1 MTQIWQLGSTLFS
14 TFGVFVQ
21 SHNGILD
28 FPAQTDEGHDWLDQD
43 GKNYWLEPDDLKKSD
58 RDIILNCWITA
69 ATYEDFKTNV
79 AAFFTAIKGEG
90 MASLTTPFCTLD
102 NVALHDAVPV
112 TRKSTYVMSR
122 SAGVFTLR
130 MKVMGDSVY
139 SLLMAVYRPA
149 SPELPSGSLA
159 GYISAGNDMKVY
171 KRMHGEAYVTC
182 QVEQNSGV
190 TFRREDYIMI
200 LSSSFITPEKYYL
213 DKAPE
218 VRKLSSNK
226 YVVSYRFEQE
236 PYRLNKIAF
245 LSENLEGD
253 FYWFANLDEI
263 ISRMILNTARY
274 SAGMFVS
281 DGSIPSTVRKTH
293 KFSAQSCWDVLVAM
307 CEEYEL
313 EFAWR
318 YDGSAVWTLTIAERI
333 ERTWPFQMEYGK
345 GEGFYEIQRDALNRE
360 ELCTVLY
367 AYGANKNLKYDYGS
381 ERLVC
386 PGNPLEQNITTYGRI
401 EQIQYFEDVFP
412 ALSAS
417 ADAYDQVLAVTGD
430 PAYEAIKEVWPTGMF
445 RMTATLGFNLAET
458 DAEGYSTYL
467 LGIPAKVAMRTGDL
481 AGMEFEI
488 NKYDPVDSDDPT
500 GPGYIFLDPI
510 VDEHAGTFPNEDF
523 YIAAGDQFTLLDIN
537 LPESYVTDAEAS
549 LLATATAWLAD
560 HSTPKLTYRA
570 TLDPAIV
577 KSMVDS
583 GFFNSGL
590 DIGDSIEIIDTDF
603 AMNGYFRVSELT
615 MDYESKR
622 YDLTL
627 SEKRP
632 LTPREQLIQT
642 VRKLEKTVDATKSNT
657 EIGTQKSD
665 ETTAEVLNRTFDRRD
680 GKFKPDNVRTE
691 SADPR
696 TLAYDAGVP
705 QFQVI
710 GMIVETSYQGDDNK
724 VKVSAGSIEVL
735 NWAPLTRTR
744 YEIDKMV
751 TEGDVYDPRRTWT
764 FPETIITLP
773 DNDPYYLLA
782 KLPRDP
788 LTTTGTLVATDT
800 WIRVKADADYLQ
812 YNLGMLNA
820 PGSPRVASMLWGNV
834 RIGAGQITNA
844 IDPRLL
850 TGGQMIYLH
859 GNDSDLTGMKKA
871 LTDEPDEAMVTYTA
885 AANTITGDVLI
896 KEFATD
902 PDYPG
907 VTVIPAGPWIFNHW
921 VAVGSGTQSLLVV
934 KVYKRVAAGTETEL
948 FAFTQAVTAA
958 IAAEQFKAVPM
969 AQVELLATD
978 RLVVKYY
985 HRNAAAASATM
996 YLFVEGNAI
1005 AEWKWSGY
1013 RIPLDPASG
1022 GLATVETDMSVT
1034 GDGSA
1039 EDPVKLV
1046 GDEEAPGNDKY
1057 YGTNEVGEKG
1067 FHDLPEEFNPLE
1079 VIEGTITNIEYGGLY
1094 NHYAIQDI
1102 RNMAPVGWHV
1112 ATDSDWDALITA
1124 VGGNLVAG
1132 GVLKEVGTEYWYA
1145 PNVDATNE
1153 YGFNARGSGARIDL
1167 DGSYSSIRAFGR
1179 YWGANATPMGYRIS
1193 YDTAS
1198 VLKTTYY
1205 PDDKQYGFAV
1215 RWVKDDSTDP
1225 GVIEGND
1232 GKVYP
1237 TTKIGNQVWTACNV
1251 LETRFRNGDAI
1262 DGPFFGDSEWIAL
1275 ETPAYC
1281 VYDDE
1286 PDNASTG
1293 KVDIIHNNTKNIQ
1306 GGTSGERY
1314 HHTKNEIGTHVY
1326 EANIDGKQYARK
1338 DGAWV
1343 EVEASG
1349 GGIDDIYIEPDPTFP
1364 IDYLYKEVDSVQTL
1378 ITDIPKADGVV
1389 AGGHISWLGGLS
1401 YQIDP
1406 TAWYK
1411 AGDLYSIKPD
1421 TDIMTLTLNPA
1432 DSGDDRIDAL
1442 VLNIVNGF
1450 TFIEG
1455 TPSANPMRPTIDAGT
1470 DIFLTDVYVGA
1481 GETEPD
1487 PIPTDELV
1495 YNENVEWAVTASG
1508 PTINAD
1514 YTGEHYVGSKSI
1526 NVGGIANFEYIQFE
1540 AGIGET
1546 FDTADWIN
1554 IIGNIKLK
1562 ATMNTRKMH
1571 LSVVFLLNGVTINNP
1586 EKFTIDGATTAWQNL
1601 ALTFSRINFFGTEFN
1616 QIRFYFYKTT
1626 GGDFT
1631 GFYLDYIKLES
1642 GIVQPVVNQSV
1653 QLIGDVIGNGV
1664 TGVPIPTAL
1673 KVVNANIGT
1682 YGDGTHVARITV
1694 DAKGRITAVEEVV
1707 IEPGMSEVETADSV
1721 VGSGSASDP
1730 ITLDGDEAEPGP
1742 LKYYGT
1748 DDSSEP
1754 VKGFHDLPTGADLSI
1769 ISESSGSFNVSS
1781 THLKKYCR
1789 VNYATD
1795 VTATLPAD
1803 TFSAGDWGV
1812 FEQKGNG
1819 TVTIDGDS
1827 GVTVNG
1833 YDGLTTYGQ
1842 YAGIMWLCVASN
1854 TFIVIAGTGY

>member
-523 YIAAGDQFTLLDIN
+523 YITAGDQFTLLDIN

-834 RIGAGQITNA
+834 RPSPADITNS

-850 TGGQMIYLH
+850 GGGRCLYLH
-859 GNDSDLTGMKKA
+859 ADESDLTGYGMA
-871 LTDEPDEAMVTYTA
+871 IYDEPDDPRTLYSASGADGEVMFHQFVSA
-885 AANTITGDVLI
+885 TGMGI
-896 KEFATD
+896 
-902 PDYPG
+902 
-907 VTVIPAGPWIFNHW
+907 IPAGAW
-921 VAVGSGTQSLLVV
+921 V
-934 KVYKRVAAGTETEL
+934 
-948 FAFTQAVTAA
+948 FTTYGAVTTDD
-958 IAAEQFKAVPM
+958 QVNLAVE
-969 AQVELLATD
+969 V
-978 RLVVKYY
+978 
-985 HRNAAAASATM
+985 
-996 YLFVEGNAI
+996 
-1005 AEWKWSGY
+1005 Y
-1013 RIPLDPASG
+1013 R
-1022 GLATVETDMSVT
+1022 
-1034 GDGSA
+1034 
-1039 EDPVKLV
+1039 
-1046 GDEEAPGNDKY
+1046 
-1057 YGTNEVGEKG
+1057 
-1067 FHDLPEEFNPLE
+1067 
-1079 VIEGTITNIEYGGLY
+1079 
-1094 NHYAIQDI
+1094 
-1102 RNMAPVGWHV
+1102 
-1112 ATDSDWDALITA
+1112 
-1124 VGGNLVAG
+1124 
-1132 GVLKEVGTEYWYA
+1132 
-1145 PNVDATNE
+1145 VDATGGE
-1153 YGFNARGSGARIDL
+1153 LPVMDFTQDL
-1167 DGSYSSIRAFGR
+1167 DGVVVAPVYHAEPLDQLVLSDDERLVFRYYADFGSVTPR
-1179 YWGANATPMGYRIS
+1179 TAYMAVEGDADGYYWWSNVRIPV
-1193 YDTAS
+1193 D
-1198 VLKTTYY
+1198 
-1205 PDDKQYGFAV
+1205 
-1215 RWVKDDSTDP
+1215 
-1225 GVIEGND
+1225 GND
-1232 GKVYP
+1232 V
-1237 TTKIGNQVWTACNV
+1237 
-1251 LETRFRNGDAI
+1251 
-1262 DGPFFGDSEWIAL
+1262 
-1275 ETPAYC
+1275 
-1281 VYDDE
+1281 
-1286 PDNASTG
+1286 
-1293 KVDIIHNNTKNIQ
+1293 
-1306 GGTSGERY
+1306 
-1314 HHTKNEIGTHVY
+1314 
-1326 EANIDGKQYARK
+1326 
-1338 DGAWV
+1338 
-1343 EVEASG
+1343 
-1349 GGIDDIYIEPDPTFP
+1349 
-1364 IDYLYKEVDSVQTL
+1364 
-1378 ITDIPKADGVV
+1378 
-1389 AGGHISWLGGLS
+1389 
-1401 YQIDP
+1401 
-1406 TAWYK
+1406 
-1411 AGDLYSIKPD
+1411 
-1421 TDIMTLTLNPA
+1421 
-1432 DSGDDRIDAL
+1432 
-1442 VLNIVNGF
+1442 
-1450 TFIEG
+1450 
-1455 TPSANPMRPTIDAGT
+1455 
-1470 DIFLTDVYVGA
+1470 
-1481 GETEPD
+1481 
-1487 PIPTDELV
+1487 
-1495 YNENVEWAVTASG
+1495 VTASG
-1508 PTINAD
+1508 GEDNYVDGMSFDNGTRVLTLNRTGSLPDLTATIPDA
-1514 YTGEHYVGSKSI
+1514 TGSAGLAIGDWVEDISFDFNDV
-1526 NVGGIANFEYIQFE
+1526 E
-1540 AGIGET
+1540 AGVAQT
-1546 FDTADWIN
+1546 WILD
-1554 IIGNIKLK
+1554 IKASFAYK
-1562 ATMNTRKMH
+1562 I
-1571 LSVVFLLNGVTINNP
+1571 LSVVLQSDSTMDDVEIEIAGSPITWDLPGDPVSIDVT
-1586 EKFTIDGATTAWQNL
+1586 A
-1601 ALTFSRINFFGTEFN
+1601 
-1616 QIRFYFYKTT
+1616 
-1626 GGDFT
+1626 
-1631 GFYLDYIKLES
+1631 
-1642 GIVQPVVNQSV
+1642 SV
-1653 QLIGDVIGNGV
+1653 
-1664 TGVPIPTAL
+1664 
-1673 KVVNANIGT
+1673 
-1682 YGDGTHVARITV
+1682 
-1694 DAKGRITAVEEVV
+1694 
-1707 IEPGMSEVETADSV
+1707 VETAAKTDYDNDV
-1721 VGSGSASDP
+1721 AVGEQVTLVTSG
-1730 ITLDGDEAEPGP
+1730 TDGDPTLIRGK
-1742 LKYYGT
+1742 LKIQRIP
-1748 DDSSEP
+1748 S
-1754 VKGFHDLPTGADLSI
+1754 
-1769 ISESSGSFNVSS
+1769 
-1781 THLKKYCR
+1781 
-1789 VNYATD
+1789 
-1795 VTATLPAD
+1795 
-1803 TFSAGDWGV
+1803 
-1812 FEQKGNG
+1812 
-1819 TVTIDGDS
+1819 
-1827 GVTVNG
+1827 
-1833 YDGLTTYGQ
+1833 
-1842 YAGIMWLCVASN
+1842 
-1854 TFIVIAGTGY
+1854 